1 MKVYFNNS
9 CKICKAEIDIY
20 KKQEIQEIDWVDITN
35 NISAEKET
43 LKSDKELLRRLHIKD
58 NEKVFEGAEAFLL
71 LWKRMPKYRFLYN
84 FFKLPIVFNIFS
96 IVYIEY
102 NAVSLV
108 EYRKY
113 SVECGP
119 LLEILSNNIDF
130 STNPLLSMNRTSCRN
145 MAIVTLIN
153 TFISIIFLTF
163 LLVLVVRLIKNKT
176 ENTRAA

>member
-1 MKVYFNNS
+1 MFKSKYTIVAILIFMIFS
-9 CKICKAEIDIY
+9 
-20 KKQEIQEIDWVDITN
+20 
-35 NISAEKET
+35 IS
-43 LKSDKELLRRLHIKD
+43 
-58 NEKVFEGAEAFLL
+58 
-71 LWKRMPKYRFLYN
+71 
-84 FFKLPIVFNIFS
+84 NIFS

-130 STNPLLSMNRTSCRN
+130 STDPLLSMNRTSCRN

-153 TFISIIFLTF
+153 TFISIIFLSF
-163 LLVLVVRLIKNKT
+163 LLILVVRLIKNKT
-176 ENTRAA
+176 ETEDLTDLINILKRRNSK

>member
-1 MKVYFNNS
+1 MFKSKYTIVAILVFMIFS
-9 CKICKAEIDIY
+9 
-20 KKQEIQEIDWVDITN
+20 
-35 NISAEKET
+35 IS
-43 LKSDKELLRRLHIKD
+43 
-58 NEKVFEGAEAFLL
+58 
-71 LWKRMPKYRFLYN
+71 
-84 FFKLPIVFNIFS
+84 NIFS

-130 STNPLLSMNRTSCRN
+130 STDPLLSMNRTSCRN

-153 TFISIIFLTF
+153 TFISVMFLSF
-163 LLVLVVRLIKNKT
+163 LLILVVRLIKNKT
-176 ENTRAA
+176 ETEDLTDLINILKKRNSK

>member
-1 MKVYFNNS
+1 MFKSKYTIVAILIFMIFS
-9 CKICKAEIDIY
+9 
-20 KKQEIQEIDWVDITN
+20 
-35 NISAEKET
+35 IS
-43 LKSDKELLRRLHIKD
+43 
-58 NEKVFEGAEAFLL
+58 
-71 LWKRMPKYRFLYN
+71 
-84 FFKLPIVFNIFS
+84 NIFS

-130 STNPLLSMNRTSCRN
+130 STDPLLSMNRTSCRN

-153 TFISIIFLTF
+153 TFISIIFLSF
-163 LLVLVVRLIKNKT
+163 LLILVVRLIKNKT
-176 ENTRAA
+176 ETEDLTDLINILKKRNSE

>member
-1 MKVYFNNS
+1 MFKSKYTIIAILIFMIFS
-9 CKICKAEIDIY
+9 
-20 KKQEIQEIDWVDITN
+20 
-35 NISAEKET
+35 IS
-43 LKSDKELLRRLHIKD
+43 
-58 NEKVFEGAEAFLL
+58 
-71 LWKRMPKYRFLYN
+71 
-84 FFKLPIVFNIFS
+84 NIFS
-96 IVYIEY
+96 IIYIEY

-176 ENTRAA
+176 ETEDLSDLINILKKRNSK

>member
-1 MKVYFNNS
+1 MFKSKYTIVAILIFMIFS
-9 CKICKAEIDIY
+9 
-20 KKQEIQEIDWVDITN
+20 
-35 NISAEKET
+35 IS
-43 LKSDKELLRRLHIKD
+43 
-58 NEKVFEGAEAFLL
+58 
-71 LWKRMPKYRFLYN
+71 
-84 FFKLPIVFNIFS
+84 NIFS

-130 STNPLLSMNRTSCRN
+130 SADPLLSMNRTSCKN

-153 TFISIIFLTF
+153 TFISIIFLSF
-163 LLVLVVRLIKNKT
+163 LLILVVRLIKNKT
-176 ENTRAA
+176 ETEDLTDLINILKKRNSK

>member
-1 MKVYFNNS
+1 MFKSKYTIVAILIFMIFS
-9 CKICKAEIDIY
+9 
-20 KKQEIQEIDWVDITN
+20 
-35 NISAEKET
+35 IS
-43 LKSDKELLRRLHIKD
+43 
-58 NEKVFEGAEAFLL
+58 
-71 LWKRMPKYRFLYN
+71 
-84 FFKLPIVFNIFS
+84 NIFS

-130 STNPLLSMNRTSCRN
+130 STDPLLSMNRTSCRN

-163 LLVLVVRLIKNKT
+163 LLVLVLRLIKNKT
-176 ENTRAA
+176 ETEDLSDLINILKKRNSK

>member
-1 MKVYFNNS
+1 MFKSKYTIVAILIFMIFS
-9 CKICKAEIDIY
+9 
-20 KKQEIQEIDWVDITN
+20 
-35 NISAEKET
+35 IS
-43 LKSDKELLRRLHIKD
+43 
-58 NEKVFEGAEAFLL
+58 
-71 LWKRMPKYRFLYN
+71 
-84 FFKLPIVFNIFS
+84 NIFS

-119 LLEILSNNIDF
+119 LLKILSNNIDF

-153 TFISIIFLTF
+153 TFISIIFLSF
-163 LLVLVVRLIKNKT
+163 LLILVVRLIKNKT
-176 ENTRAA
+176 ETEDLTDLISILKKRNSK

>member
-1 MKVYFNNS
+1 MFKSKYTIVAILIFMIFS
-9 CKICKAEIDIY
+9 
-20 KKQEIQEIDWVDITN
+20 
-35 NISAEKET
+35 IS
-43 LKSDKELLRRLHIKD
+43 
-58 NEKVFEGAEAFLL
+58 
-71 LWKRMPKYRFLYN
+71 
-84 FFKLPIVFNIFS
+84 NIFS

-163 LLVLVVRLIKNKT
+163 LLLLVVRLIKNKT
-176 ENTRAA
+176 ETEDLSDLINILKKRNSK

>member
-1 MKVYFNNS
+1 MFKSKYTIVAILIFMIFS
-9 CKICKAEIDIY
+9 
-20 KKQEIQEIDWVDITN
+20 
-35 NISAEKET
+35 IS
-43 LKSDKELLRRLHIKD
+43 
-58 NEKVFEGAEAFLL
+58 
-71 LWKRMPKYRFLYN
+71 
-84 FFKLPIVFNIFS
+84 NIFS

-113 SVECGP
+113 SIECGP

-130 STNPLLSMNRTSCRN
+130 STDPLLSMNRTSCRN

-176 ENTRAA
+176 ETEDLSDLINILKKRNSK

>member
-1 MKVYFNNS
+1 MFKSKYTIVAILIFMIFS
-9 CKICKAEIDIY
+9 
-20 KKQEIQEIDWVDITN
+20 
-35 NISAEKET
+35 IS
-43 LKSDKELLRRLHIKD
+43 
-58 NEKVFEGAEAFLL
+58 
-71 LWKRMPKYRFLYN
+71 
-84 FFKLPIVFNIFS
+84 NIFS

-130 STNPLLSMNRTSCRN
+130 STDPLLSMNRTSCRN

-176 ENTRAA
+176 ETEDLSDLIIILKKRNSK

>member
-1 MKVYFNNS
+1 MFKSKYTIVAILIFMIFS
-9 CKICKAEIDIY
+9 
-20 KKQEIQEIDWVDITN
+20 
-35 NISAEKET
+35 IS
-43 LKSDKELLRRLHIKD
+43 
-58 NEKVFEGAEAFLL
+58 
-71 LWKRMPKYRFLYN
+71 
-84 FFKLPIVFNIFS
+84 NIFS

-130 STNPLLSMNRTSCRN
+130 STDPLLSMNRTSCRN

-153 TFISIIFLTF
+153 TFISIIFLSF
-163 LLVLVVRLIKNKT
+163 LLILVVRLIKSKT
-176 ENTRAA
+176 ETEDLTDLINILKKRNSE

>member
-1 MKVYFNNS
+1 MFKSKYTIVAILIFMIFS
-9 CKICKAEIDIY
+9 
-20 KKQEIQEIDWVDITN
+20 
-35 NISAEKET
+35 IS
-43 LKSDKELLRRLHIKD
+43 
-58 NEKVFEGAEAFLL
+58 
-71 LWKRMPKYRFLYN
+71 
-84 FFKLPIVFNIFS
+84 NIFS

-130 STNPLLSMNRTSCRN
+130 STDPLLSMNRTSCRN

-176 ENTRAA
+176 ESEDLSDLINILKKRNSK

>member
-1 MKVYFNNS
+1 MFKSKYTIVAILIFMIFS
-9 CKICKAEIDIY
+9 
-20 KKQEIQEIDWVDITN
+20 
-35 NISAEKET
+35 IS
-43 LKSDKELLRRLHIKD
+43 
-58 NEKVFEGAEAFLL
+58 
-71 LWKRMPKYRFLYN
+71 
-84 FFKLPIVFNIFS
+84 NIFS

-145 MAIVTLIN
+145 MAIITLIN
-153 TFISIIFLTF
+153 TFISIIFLSF
-163 LLVLVVRLIKNKT
+163 LLILVVRLIKNKT
-176 ENTRAA
+176 ETEDLTDLINILKKRNSK

>member
-1 MKVYFNNS
+1 MFKSKYTIVAILIIMIFS
-9 CKICKAEIDIY
+9 
-20 KKQEIQEIDWVDITN
+20 
-35 NISAEKET
+35 IS
-43 LKSDKELLRRLHIKD
+43 
-58 NEKVFEGAEAFLL
+58 
-71 LWKRMPKYRFLYN
+71 
-84 FFKLPIVFNIFS
+84 NIFS

-130 STNPLLSMNRTSCRN
+130 STDPLLSMNRTSCRN

-153 TFISIIFLTF
+153 TFISVIFLSF
-163 LLVLVVRLIKNKT
+163 LLILVVRLIKNKT
-176 ENTRAA
+176 ETEDLTDLINILKKRNSK

>member
-1 MKVYFNNS
+1 MFKSKYTIVAILIFMIFS
-9 CKICKAEIDIY
+9 
-20 KKQEIQEIDWVDITN
+20 
-35 NISAEKET
+35 IS
-43 LKSDKELLRRLHIKD
+43 
-58 NEKVFEGAEAFLL
+58 
-71 LWKRMPKYRFLYN
+71 
-84 FFKLPIVFNIFS
+84 NIFS

-130 STNPLLSMNRTSCRN
+130 STNPLLSMNRTSCKN

-153 TFISIIFLTF
+153 TFISIIFLSF
-163 LLVLVVRLIKNKT
+163 LLILVVRLIKNKT
-176 ENTRAA
+176 ETEDLTDLISILKKRNSK

>member
-1 MKVYFNNS
+1 MFKSKYTIVAILIFMILS
-9 CKICKAEIDIY
+9 
-20 KKQEIQEIDWVDITN
+20 
-35 NISAEKET
+35 IS
-43 LKSDKELLRRLHIKD
+43 
-58 NEKVFEGAEAFLL
+58 
-71 LWKRMPKYRFLYN
+71 
-84 FFKLPIVFNIFS
+84 NIFS

-130 STNPLLSMNRTSCRN
+130 STDPLLSMNRTSCRN

-176 ENTRAA
+176 ETEDLSDLINILKKRNSK

>member
-1 MKVYFNNS
+1 MFKSKYTIVAILIFMIFS
-9 CKICKAEIDIY
+9 
-20 KKQEIQEIDWVDITN
+20 
-35 NISAEKET
+35 IS
-43 LKSDKELLRRLHIKD
+43 
-58 NEKVFEGAEAFLL
+58 
-71 LWKRMPKYRFLYN
+71 
-84 FFKLPIVFNIFS
+84 NIFS

-119 LLEILSNNIDF
+119 LLEILSNNIDY
-130 STNPLLSMNRTSCRN
+130 STDPLLSMNRTSCRN

-176 ENTRAA
+176 ETEDLSDLINILKKRNSK

>member
-1 MKVYFNNS
+1 MFKSKYTIVAILIFMIFS
-9 CKICKAEIDIY
+9 
-20 KKQEIQEIDWVDITN
+20 
-35 NISAEKET
+35 IS
-43 LKSDKELLRRLHIKD
+43 
-58 NEKVFEGAEAFLL
+58 
-71 LWKRMPKYRFLYN
+71 
-84 FFKLPIVFNIFS
+84 NIFS

-119 LLEILSNNIDF
+119 LLEILSNSIDF
-130 STNPLLSMNRTSCRN
+130 STDPLLSMNRTSCRN

-176 ENTRAA
+176 ETEDLTDLINILKKRNSK

>member
-1 MKVYFNNS
+1 MFKSKYTIVAILIFMIFS
-9 CKICKAEIDIY
+9 
-20 KKQEIQEIDWVDITN
+20 
-35 NISAEKET
+35 IS
-43 LKSDKELLRRLHIKD
+43 
-58 NEKVFEGAEAFLL
+58 
-71 LWKRMPKYRFLYN
+71 
-84 FFKLPIVFNIFS
+84 NIFS

-130 STNPLLSMNRTSCRN
+130 STDPLLSMNRTSCRN

-163 LLVLVVRLIKNKT
+163 LLALVVRLIKNKT
-176 ENTRAA
+176 ETEDLSDLINILKKRNSK

>member
-1 MKVYFNNS
+1 MFKSKYTIAAILIFMIFS
-9 CKICKAEIDIY
+9 
-20 KKQEIQEIDWVDITN
+20 
-35 NISAEKET
+35 IS
-43 LKSDKELLRRLHIKD
+43 
-58 NEKVFEGAEAFLL
+58 
-71 LWKRMPKYRFLYN
+71 
-84 FFKLPIVFNIFS
+84 NIFS

-130 STNPLLSMNRTSCRN
+130 STDPLLSMNRTSCRN

-153 TFISIIFLTF
+153 TFISIIFLSF
-163 LLVLVVRLIKNKT
+163 LLILVLRLIKNKT
-176 ENTRAA
+176 ETEDLTDLINILKKRNSK

>member
-1 MKVYFNNS
+1 MFKSKYTIVAILIFMIFS
-9 CKICKAEIDIY
+9 
-20 KKQEIQEIDWVDITN
+20 
-35 NISAEKET
+35 IS
-43 LKSDKELLRRLHIKD
+43 
-58 NEKVFEGAEAFLL
+58 
-71 LWKRMPKYRFLYN
+71 
-84 FFKLPIVFNIFS
+84 NIFS

-130 STNPLLSMNRTSCRN
+130 SSDPLLSMNRTSCRN

-153 TFISIIFLTF
+153 TFISIIFLSF
-163 LLVLVVRLIKNKT
+163 LLILVVRLIKNKT
-176 ENTRAA
+176 ETEDLTDLINILKKRNSK

>member
-1 MKVYFNNS
+1 MFKSKYTIVAILIFMIFS
-9 CKICKAEIDIY
+9 
-20 KKQEIQEIDWVDITN
+20 
-35 NISAEKET
+35 IS
-43 LKSDKELLRRLHIKD
+43 
-58 NEKVFEGAEAFLL
+58 
-71 LWKRMPKYRFLYN
+71 
-84 FFKLPIVFNIFS
+84 NIFS

-153 TFISIIFLTF
+153 TFISIIFLSF

-176 ENTRAA
+176 ETEDLTDLISILKKRNSK

>member
-1 MKVYFNNS
+1 MFKSKYTIVAILIFMIFS
-9 CKICKAEIDIY
+9 
-20 KKQEIQEIDWVDITN
+20 
-35 NISAEKET
+35 IS
-43 LKSDKELLRRLHIKD
+43 
-58 NEKVFEGAEAFLL
+58 
-71 LWKRMPKYRFLYN
+71 
-84 FFKLPIVFNIFS
+84 NIFS

-130 STNPLLSMNRTSCRN
+130 STDPLLSMNRTSCRN

-153 TFISIIFLTF
+153 SFISIIFLSF
-163 LLVLVVRLIKNKT
+163 LLILVVRLIKNKT
-176 ENTRAA
+176 ETEDLTDLINILKKRNSK

>member
-1 MKVYFNNS
+1 MFKSKYTIVAILIFMIFS
-9 CKICKAEIDIY
+9 
-20 KKQEIQEIDWVDITN
+20 
-35 NISAEKET
+35 IS
-43 LKSDKELLRRLHIKD
+43 
-58 NEKVFEGAEAFLL
+58 
-71 LWKRMPKYRFLYN
+71 
-84 FFKLPIVFNIFS
+84 NIFS

-130 STNPLLSMNRTSCRN
+130 SADPLLSMNRTSCRN

-153 TFISIIFLTF
+153 TFISVIFLSF
-163 LLVLVVRLIKNKT
+163 LLILVVRLIKNKT
-176 ENTRAA
+176 ETEDLTDLINILKKRNSK

>member
-1 MKVYFNNS
+1 MFKSKYTIVAILIFMIFS
-9 CKICKAEIDIY
+9 
-20 KKQEIQEIDWVDITN
+20 
-35 NISAEKET
+35 IS
-43 LKSDKELLRRLHIKD
+43 
-58 NEKVFEGAEAFLL
+58 
-71 LWKRMPKYRFLYN
+71 
-84 FFKLPIVFNIFS
+84 NIFS

-119 LLEILSNNIDF
+119 LIEILSNNIDF
-130 STNPLLSMNRTSCRN
+130 STNPLLSMNRTSCKN

-176 ENTRAA
+176 ETEDLSDLINILKKRNSK

>member
-1 MKVYFNNS
+1 MFKSKYTIVAILIFMIFS
-9 CKICKAEIDIY
+9 
-20 KKQEIQEIDWVDITN
+20 
-35 NISAEKET
+35 IS
-43 LKSDKELLRRLHIKD
+43 
-58 NEKVFEGAEAFLL
+58 
-71 LWKRMPKYRFLYN
+71 
-84 FFKLPIVFNIFS
+84 NIFS

-130 STNPLLSMNRTSCRN
+130 SADPLLSMNRTSCRN

-153 TFISIIFLTF
+153 TFISIIFLSF
-163 LLVLVVRLIKNKT
+163 LLILVVRLIKNKT
-176 ENTRAA
+176 ETEDLTDLINILKKRNSK

>member
-1 MKVYFNNS
+1 MFKSKYTIVAILIFMILS
-9 CKICKAEIDIY
+9 
-20 KKQEIQEIDWVDITN
+20 
-35 NISAEKET
+35 IS
-43 LKSDKELLRRLHIKD
+43 
-58 NEKVFEGAEAFLL
+58 
-71 LWKRMPKYRFLYN
+71 
-84 FFKLPIVFNIFS
+84 NIFS

-130 STNPLLSMNRTSCRN
+130 STDPLLSMNRTSCRN

-153 TFISIIFLTF
+153 TFISIIFLSF
-163 LLVLVVRLIKNKT
+163 LLILVVRLIKNKT
-176 ENTRAA
+176 ETEDLTDLISILKKRNSK

>member
-1 MKVYFNNS
+1 MFKSKYTIVAILIFMIFS
-9 CKICKAEIDIY
+9 
-20 KKQEIQEIDWVDITN
+20 
-35 NISAEKET
+35 IS
-43 LKSDKELLRRLHIKD
+43 
-58 NEKVFEGAEAFLL
+58 
-71 LWKRMPKYRFLYN
+71 
-84 FFKLPIVFNIFS
+84 NIFS

-108 EYRKY
+108 EYRKN

-153 TFISIIFLTF
+153 TFISIIFLSF
-163 LLVLVVRLIKNKT
+163 LLILVVRLIKNKT
-176 ENTRAA
+176 ETEDLTDLINILKKRNSK

>member
-1 MKVYFNNS
+1 MFKSKYTIVAILIFMIFS
-9 CKICKAEIDIY
+9 
-20 KKQEIQEIDWVDITN
+20 
-35 NISAEKET
+35 IS
-43 LKSDKELLRRLHIKD
+43 
-58 NEKVFEGAEAFLL
+58 
-71 LWKRMPKYRFLYN
+71 
-84 FFKLPIVFNIFS
+84 NIFS

-130 STNPLLSMNRTSCRN
+130 STDPLLSMNRTSCRN

-176 ENTRAA
+176 ETEDLSDLINILKKRNTK

>member
-1 MKVYFNNS
+1 MFKSKYTIVAILIFMIFS
-9 CKICKAEIDIY
+9 
-20 KKQEIQEIDWVDITN
+20 
-35 NISAEKET
+35 IS
-43 LKSDKELLRRLHIKD
+43 
-58 NEKVFEGAEAFLL
+58 
-71 LWKRMPKYRFLYN
+71 
-84 FFKLPIVFNIFS
+84 NIFS

-130 STNPLLSMNRTSCRN
+130 STDPLLSMNRTSCRN

-153 TFISIIFLTF
+153 TFISIIFLSF
-163 LLVLVVRLIKNKT
+163 LLILVVRLIKNKT
-176 ENTRAA
+176 ETEDLTDLLNILKKRNSK

>member
-1 MKVYFNNS
+1 MFKSKYTIVAILIFMIFS
-9 CKICKAEIDIY
+9 
-20 KKQEIQEIDWVDITN
+20 
-35 NISAEKET
+35 IS
-43 LKSDKELLRRLHIKD
+43 
-58 NEKVFEGAEAFLL
+58 
-71 LWKRMPKYRFLYN
+71 
-84 FFKLPIVFNIFS
+84 NIFS

-130 STNPLLSMNRTSCRN
+130 STDPLLSMNRTSCRN

-176 ENTRAA
+176 ETEDLTDLINILKKRNSK

>member
-1 MKVYFNNS
+1 MFKSKYTIVAILIFMIFS
-9 CKICKAEIDIY
+9 
-20 KKQEIQEIDWVDITN
+20 
-35 NISAEKET
+35 IS
-43 LKSDKELLRRLHIKD
+43 
-58 NEKVFEGAEAFLL
+58 
-71 LWKRMPKYRFLYN
+71 
-84 FFKLPIVFNIFS
+84 NIFS

-119 LLEILSNNIDF
+119 LLEIISNNIDF

-153 TFISIIFLTF
+153 TFISVIFLSF
-163 LLVLVVRLIKNKT
+163 LLILVVRLIKNKT
-176 ENTRAA
+176 ETEDLTDLINILKKRNSK

>member
-1 MKVYFNNS
+1 MFKSKYTIVAILIFMIFS
-9 CKICKAEIDIY
+9 
-20 KKQEIQEIDWVDITN
+20 
-35 NISAEKET
+35 IS
-43 LKSDKELLRRLHIKD
+43 
-58 NEKVFEGAEAFLL
+58 
-71 LWKRMPKYRFLYN
+71 
-84 FFKLPIVFNIFS
+84 NIFS

-163 LLVLVVRLIKNKT
+163 LLVLVIRLIKNKT
-176 ENTRAA
+176 ETEDLSDLINILKKRNSK